1 MTFPALFTLIVT
13 LVAAVLL
20 ISEKLRP
27 DLAALL
33 VLAALGIS
41 GVVTPAETF
50 AGFGGS
56 AVMTIV
62 AISIISEGLRQ
73 TGVTR
78 SLGRL
83 MYRLAGAS
91 ESRQILVAILT
102 SAALSLVMNNIAAVG
117 VLLPAVMTLARRGKI
132 APSRLMMPLAYGTV
146 LGGMATL
153 LTTANL
159 IVSGALRDAGHK
171 PFGLLDFLPIGGP
184 IVLVGTLYMLTLGRK
199 LMPQRSEDG
208 DSAPQQLHQALSRLY
223 GLEQNLHE
231 IEVLQTSPLAGR
243 SIAAGRWTQSAHLHI
258 VSITRGE
265 RVILAPNAEETV
277 LAGDRLL
284 AQGRPDPLL
293 LEKLGLHQRLGTRE
307 SLEVTDAGITLAEL
321 VITPHGALAGRSL
334 QQVDFREN
342 YNLNVLGIW
351 REGHPIQE
359 NLAELKLRV
368 GDALLVQGEAA
379 RLQMLQHHPDL
390 VLLEEDPD
398 AARRPRK
405 FNIALIIT
413 LATLVLAAVDIFPI
427 AVVTFAGAG
436 MLLLTGCMDMNDAY
450 RTIEWK
456 AVFLIAGMWPLS
468 TAIRTTGLA
477 DQAIQGLLGVLGDT
491 IPLVV
496 ALALILVALLIT
508 QIMSSQVAA
517 LVLAPLALVAAQQ
530 VGADPRALG
539 MAVALGCSLCFP
551 TPFGHPVNIMVM
563 TPGGYAFRDYMRVGL
578 PLTVIAIGVILLGLK
593 VFWGM

>member
-1 MTFPALFTLIVT
+1 MAFPALFTLIVT
-13 LVAAVLL
+13 LIAAVLL
-20 ISEKLRP
+20 ITEKLRP

-33 VLAALGIS
+33 VLAALGLS

-78 SLGRL
+78 SLGRW

-91 ESRQILVAILT
+91 ESRQILVAVLT
-102 SAALSLVMNNIAAVG
+102 AAGLSLVMNNIAAVG

-159 IVSGALRDAGHK
+159 IVSGALRDAGQE

-184 IVLVGTLYMLTLGRK
+184 IVLIGTLYMLTLGRK
-199 LMPQRSEDG
+199 LMPQPGGSNETL
-208 DSAPQQLHQALSRLY
+208 PQQLHQTLSRLY
-223 GLEQNLHE
+223 GLDQNLHE
-231 IEVLQTSPLAGR
+231 IEVLETSPLAGR
-243 SIAAGRWTQSAHLHI
+243 SIAAGRWAQTAHLRI
-258 VSITRGE
+258 LSLTRGE
-265 RVILAPNAEETV
+265 RVGLAPDAEEIV
-277 LAGDRLL
+277 QIGDRLL
-284 AQGRPDPLL
+284 TQGIPDLPLL
-293 LEKLGLHQRLGTRE
+293 EGLGLRQRQGKHE

-321 VITPHGALAGRSL
+321 IITPHGALAGRSL

-351 REGHPIQE
+351 REGQPIQE
-359 NLAELKLRV
+359 HLAELKLRV

-379 RLQMLQHHPDL
+379 RLQQLHHHPDL

-398 AARRPRK
+398 AASRPRK
-405 FNIALIIT
+405 FKLALVIA
-413 LATLVLAAVDIFPI
+413 LATLVLAALDLFPI
-427 AVVTFAGAG
+427 AVVVFAGAG
-436 MLLLTGCMDMNDAY
+436 LLMVAGCLDMNDAY
-450 RTIEWK
+450 RAIEWK

-477 DQAIQGLLGVLGDT
+477 DQAIQGLLSVLGHT
-491 IPLVV
+491 APLAL

-563 TPGGYAFRDYMRVGL
+563 TPGGYAFRDYLRVGL
-578 PLTVIAIGVILLGLK
+578 PLTVIVIGAILLGLK
-593 VFWGM
+593 VFWGL

>member
-1 MTFPALFTLIVT
+1 MAFPALFTLIVT
-13 LVAAVLL
+13 LIAAVLL
-20 ISEKLRP
+20 ITEKLRP

-33 VLAALGIS
+33 VLAALGLS

-78 SLGRL
+78 SLGRW

-91 ESRQILVAILT
+91 ESRQILVAVLT
-102 SAALSLVMNNIAAVG
+102 AAGLSLVMNNIAAVG

-159 IVSGALRDAGHK
+159 IVSGALRDAGQE

-184 IVLVGTLYMLTLGRK
+184 IVLIGTLYMLTLGRK
-199 LMPQRSEDG
+199 LMPQPGGSNETL
-208 DSAPQQLHQALSRLY
+208 PQQLHQTLSRLY
-223 GLEQNLHE
+223 GLDQNLHE
-231 IEVLQTSPLAGR
+231 IEVLETSPLAGR
-243 SIAAGRWTQSAHLHI
+243 SIAAGRWAQTAHLRI
-258 VSITRGE
+258 LSLTRGE
-265 RVILAPNAEETV
+265 RVVLAPDAEEIV
-277 LAGDRLL
+277 QIGDRLL
-284 AQGRPDPLL
+284 TQGIPDLPLL
-293 LEKLGLHQRLGTRE
+293 EGLGLRQRQGKHE

-321 VITPHGALAGRSL
+321 IITPHGALAGRSL

-351 REGHPIQE
+351 REGQPIQE
-359 NLAELKLRV
+359 HLAELKLRV

-379 RLQMLQHHPDL
+379 RLQQLHHHPDL

-398 AARRPRK
+398 AASRPRK
-405 FNIALIIT
+405 FKLALVIA
-413 LATLVLAAVDIFPI
+413 LATLVLAALDLFPI
-427 AVVTFAGAG
+427 AVVVFAGAG
-436 MLLLTGCMDMNDAY
+436 LLMVAGCLDMNDAY
-450 RTIEWK
+450 RAIEWK

-477 DQAIQGLLGVLGDT
+477 DQAIQGLLSVLGHT
-491 IPLVV
+491 APLAL

-563 TPGGYAFRDYMRVGL
+563 TPGGYAFRDYLRVGL
-578 PLTVIAIGVILLGLK
+578 PLTVIVIGAILLGLK
-593 VFWGM
+593 VFWGL